1 VRRIPLSYRSHVTGF
16 QGLPSGAIDY
26 ESALERDFVLLTL
39 FDDASARIRSQ
50 PDTLNFEHEGRHR
63 RYTPD
68 YLIEGGG
75 RFELIEIKYE
85 ADLQRL
91 QTHLEP
97 GFNIAREWAARSGGV
112 FRVVTER
119 AIRVPRLL
127 NARRLLPLRGA
138 SVDMEL
144 ARAVTTAARQIEAPT
159 FGQIVEA
166 INGDRA
172 RVLGTLW
179 RLIARGELIVD
190 LSEPIGLT
198 TRVRSP

>member
-1 VRRIPLSYRSHVTGF
+1 
-16 QGLPSGAIDY
+16 
-26 ESALERDFVLLTL
+26 
-39 FDDASARIRSQ
+39 
-50 PDTLNFEHEGRHR
+50 
-63 RYTPD
+63 
-68 YLIEGGG
+68 
-75 RFELIEIKYE
+75 
-85 ADLQRL
+85 LQRL

-166 INGDRA
+166 INGARA

-198 TRVRSP
+198 TRVGSP

>member
-39 FDDASARIRSQ
+39 FDDPSARIRSQ
-50 PDTLNFEHEGRHR
+50 PVTLNFEHEGRHR

-85 ADLQRL
+85 A
-91 QTHLEP
+91 
-97 GFNIAREWAARSGGV
+97 
-112 FRVVTER
+112 
-119 AIRVPRLL
+119 RLL

-198 TRVRSP
+198 TRVGSP